1 MKNILIRLNDD
12 GSIEKV
18 FVMTNNTFKE
28 VKNFQQ
34 EKIIESIF
42 DGKIHKDCIAD
53 ELFDKVRQS
62 N

>member
-1 MKNILIRLNDD
+1 
-12 GSIEKV
+12 V